1 MNQDCVRIT
10 VQVQPNARRNEVLGF
25 ADGVLRLRIAA
36 PPVKGKA
43 NRELTAFLSQLL
55 DISKDC
61 ISIEKGETSRRKVVA
76 IKELTEAQVLERLGG

>member
-1 MNQDCVRIT
+1 M
-10 VQVQPNARRNEVLGF
+10 QVQPNARRNEVLGF